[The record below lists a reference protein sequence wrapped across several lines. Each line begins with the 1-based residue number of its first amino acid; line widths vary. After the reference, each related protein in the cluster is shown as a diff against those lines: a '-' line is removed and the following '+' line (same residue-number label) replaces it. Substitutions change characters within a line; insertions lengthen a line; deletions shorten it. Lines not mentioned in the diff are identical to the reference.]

1 MAYLCES
8 IELVNGVQTCVAW
21 ILQKE
26 PEFNLLNISVADAN
40 LLLSQVVTCFATVFV
55 YNIVNDALK
64 GK

>member
-1 MAYLCES
+1 MSYVCGS

-26 PEFNLLNISVADAN
+26 PEFNLLNLSVTDAN
-40 LLLSQVVTCFATVFV
+40 LLLSQVATCFATVFLWNV
-55 YNIVNDALK
+55 VNDAFK

>member
-1 MAYLCES
+1 MSYVCES

-26 PEFNLLNISVADAN
+26 PEFNLLNLSVTDAN
-40 LLLSQVVTCFATVFV
+40 LLLSQVATCFATVFLWNV
-55 YNIVNDALK
+55 VNDAFK